1 MWLQIGRTRQASQS
15 QTSRSIKQPK
25 QRWTYGTTVGS
36 SNNKQNTHE
45 SRRGSE
51 GPKQKGQD
59 KVKLRIVLI
68 VKATSNTDRGKE
80 SWAELEG
87 GQTKIEKHISIWPTE
102 RKVQGIKENI
112 SKESG
117 TGGKKDLIDR
127 NDVMSQEGELG
138 KMMVGQTTWVVLK
151 PAGSSDE
158 RRQNTKLEEY
168 EAQNLA
174 LEELTIKIY
183 KKENRRMTE
192 EEVVSPQVI
201 RKKEERINKLKREED
216 KAVEEVWCKGIEE
229 VINSKEIQIIRV
241 ETQEKGRCTDKKREG
256 NDGRTALVN
265 EEWKDKEEQW
275 SLNSQRISQTTRWLK
290 EGAKGRTA
298 TNLQFNKSNAR
309 WSQTKGNKTL
319 RGKKALTH
327 TGPKGS

>member
-45 SRRGSE
+45 
-51 GPKQKGQD
+51 QKGQD

-87 GQTKIEKHISIWPTE
+87 GQTKIEVLIRRIIGSSNTRTADTFPS
-102 RKVQGIKENI
+102 VQR
-112 SKESG
+112 SSV
-117 TGGKKDLIDR
+117 KKDECWKNTYQFGQQSERSKGSKKTSAKNLALESNQAR
-127 NDVMSQEGELG
+127 AEYGVRKGKVKLG

-168 EAQNLA
+168 EAQSRVKYTRRRTV
-174 LEELTIKIY
+174 EDEF
-183 KKENRRMTE
+183 RRMTE

-216 KAVEEVWCKGIEE
+216 SKTLKMIGWKDIYKEEAVEEVWCKGIEE
-229 VINSKEIQIIRV
+229 VIKETRNKMTKLKGNSNYKS
-241 ETQEKGRCTDKKREG
+241 GDSGEG
-256 NDGRTALVN
+256 KVHG
-265 EEWKDKEEQW
+265 Q
-275 SLNSQRISQTTRWLK
+275 K
-290 EGAKGRTA
+290 EGR
-298 TNLQFNKSNAR
+298 Q
-309 WSQTKGNKTL
+309 
-319 RGKKALTH
+319 
-327 TGPKGS
+327 